1 MNLQLP
7 RTPADWEA
15 FVKENV
21 WTIVIGALCLV
32 ALWQGLTLF
41 GQVRSWQS
49 LQDQVQT
56 LIMRGVA
63 SGKNSEDTGDD
74 AKKRALESTF
84 FYRPSAS
91 YRITAILDGRAVVNG
106 KEVKVGDRVEN
117 AVVEKIEVNSVTLKE
132 EGEESPKRIELHPG
146 L

>member
-15 FVKENV
+15 FVKENA
-21 WTIVIGALCLV
+21 WTILIGALCLI

-49 LQDQVQT
+49 LQGQVQS
-56 LIMRGVA
+56 LIMKGVA
-63 SGKNSEDTGDD
+63 SGKNSEETQAESG
-74 AKKRALESTF
+74 KRSLESTF
-84 FYRPSAS
+84 FYHPSTR
-91 YRITAILDGRAVVNG
+91 YQITAILDGKAVVNG